1 MYHISK
7 KIHEHIVENDNFL
20 IVPHQD
26 PDGDALGSVGA
37 ITQYLKNLNKNI
49 MVFCATDSVDKFN
62 YIPNI
67 HLIDSDKAKFDDL
80 SINTIIVLDSGDLA
94 YAGIDRHIQRH
105 HTTIINIDHHQ
116 TNKEYGKY
124 NLVNKHAASTTEIIF
139 NYFKANNIKLDNT
152 MATALLT
159 GIITDTGNFTNSAT
173 TVSSINTASQL
184 LQNGANLNL
193 INKRTTQNNTINIL
207 KLWGIVLDRL
217 EYDANHD
224 IAYTYLTQTDFKEH
238 NTDEKEADGIA
249 NFMNTIGG
257 VKIGLFLKET
267 NDKKI
272 KGSLRTT
279 EDDVDVALIAQKMG
293 GGGHKKAAGFAVEG
307 TIEGVLDIVLSVI

>member
-1 MYHISK
+1 MLIKIMYHISK

-20 IVPHQD
+20 LVPHQN
-26 PDGDALGSVGA
+26 PDGDALGSIGA
-37 ITQYLKNLNKNI
+37 LSQYLKNLNKNVYI
-49 MVFCATDSVDKFN
+49 FCATKLIDQFN
-62 YIPNI
+62 YMPNI
-67 HLIDSDKAKFDDL
+67 HLISNEKEKFDNPK
-80 SINTIIVLDSGDLA
+80 INTIIVVDSGDLS
-94 YAGIDRHIQRH
+94 YAGIDKYIQNH
-105 HTTIINIDHHQ
+105 HCTIINIDHHQ
-116 TNKEYGKY
+116 TNQGYGKY
-124 NLVNKHAASTTEIIF
+124 NLINQHSSSTTEIIF
-139 NYFKANNIKLDNT
+139 HYFKTNNIKIDSS

-159 GIITDTGNFTNSAT
+159 GIITDTRNFTNSAT
-173 TVSSINTASQL
+173 TISSINVASQL

-217 EYDANHD
+217 EYDAHHD

-267 NDKKI
+267 ENGKN
-272 KGSLRTT
+272 
-279 EDDVDVALIAQKMG
+279 
-293 GGGHKKAAGFAVEG
+293 
-307 TIEGVLDIVLSVI
+307 